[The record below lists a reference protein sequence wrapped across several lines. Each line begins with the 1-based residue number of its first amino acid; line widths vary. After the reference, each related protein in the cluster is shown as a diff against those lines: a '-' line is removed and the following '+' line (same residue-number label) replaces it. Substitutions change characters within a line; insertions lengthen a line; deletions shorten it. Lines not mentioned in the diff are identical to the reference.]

1 MQDWRR
7 YVFYFYFYPISS
19 QISDAIEHL
28 QEALQLCKDDMNSLH
43 LLALLFSAQKHY
55 QHALDVI
62 NMAIVEYPESFR

>member
-1 MQDWRR
+1 MFSF
-7 YVFYFYFYPISS
+7 YVYPISF

-55 QHALDVI
+55 QHALEVI
-62 NMAIVEYPESFR
+62 NMAVVEYPESFR